1 MKTEKKM
8 SEPRGIALEEMTIG
22 QSAEAV
28 RVVQEA
34 DLDMFAQVSGDYNPV
49 HMDEAFARKTP
60 FRGRIAHGALVASYI
75 SGVLGNQL
83 PGPGAIFLGLNMR
96 FFRPTRIGDEV
107 VTTVTVK
114 SVDLK
119 SRKAMMDCQCTVNGE
134 VAMQAEAEVM
144 VRKQRRKADS

>member
-1 MKTEKKM
+1 MAEVL
-8 SEPRGIALEEMTIG
+8 GIALEEMEIG

-28 RVVQEA
+28 RTVTEA
-34 DLDMFAQVSGDYNPV
+34 DLDMFAKVSGDYNPV
-49 HMDEAFARKTP
+49 HMDEEFARATP

-96 FFRPTRIGDEV
+96 FFHPVRIGDEV
-107 VTTVTVK
+107 TTRVSVK

-119 SRKAMMDCQCTVNGE
+119 ARKAVMECVCQVKGNVT
-134 VAMQAEAEVM
+134 MQAEAEVM
-144 VRKQRRKADS
+144 VRKRRRKTAD

>member
-1 MKTEKKM
+1 MAEVL
-8 SEPRGIALEEMTIG
+8 GIALEEMEIG

-28 RVVQEA
+28 RTVTEA
-34 DLDMFAQVSGDYNPV
+34 DLDMFAKVSGDYNPV
-49 HMDEAFARKTP
+49 HMDEEFACATP

-96 FFRPTRIGDEV
+96 FFHPVRIGDEV
-107 VTTVTVK
+107 TTRVSVK

-119 SRKAMMDCQCTVNGE
+119 ARKAVMECVCQVKGNVT
-134 VAMQAEAEVM
+134 MQAEAEVM
-144 VRKQRRKADS
+144 VRKRRRKTAD

>member
-1 MKTEKKM
+1 M

-34 DLDMFAQVSGDYNPV
+34 DLDMFAKVSGDYNPV
-49 HMDEAFARKTP
+49 HMDEEFARKTP

-83 PGPGAIFLGLNMR
+83 PGPGAIFLGLNMH
-96 FFRPTRIGDEV
+96 FFNPTRIGDEV
-107 VTTVTVK
+107 MTRVTVK

-119 SRKAMMDCQCTVNGE
+119 SRKVTMDCVCKVGDK
-134 VAMQAEAEVM
+134 VAMEAEAVVM
-144 VRKQRRKADS
+144 VRKQRRKAGS

>member
-1 MKTEKKM
+1 MAEVL
-8 SEPRGIALEEMTIG
+8 GIALEEMEIG

-28 RVVQEA
+28 RTVTEA
-34 DLDMFAQVSGDYNPV
+34 DLDMFAKVSGDYNPV
-49 HMDEAFARKTP
+49 HMDDEFARATP

-96 FFRPTRIGDEV
+96 FFHPVRIGDEV
-107 VTTVTVK
+107 TTRVSVK

-119 SRKAMMDCQCTVNGE
+119 ARKAVMECVCQVKGNVT
-134 VAMQAEAEVM
+134 MQAEAEVM
-144 VRKQRRKADS
+144 VRKRRRKTAD

>member
-1 MKTEKKM
+1 M
-8 SEPRGIALEEMTIG
+8 SEARAIALEEMEIG

-28 RVVQEA
+28 RTVTEE
-34 DLDMFAQVSGDYNPV
+34 DLELFAKVSGDYNPV
-49 HMDEAFARKTP
+49 HMDEDFARKTP

-96 FFRPTRIGDEV
+96 FFHPTRIGDEV
-107 VTTVTVK
+107 KTRVEVK

-119 SRKAMMDCQCTVNGE
+119 SRKAVMDCTCYVGDKLT
-134 VAMQAEAEVM
+134 MQAEAEVM
-144 VRKQRRKADS
+144 VRKRRRSADA

>member
-1 MKTEKKM
+1 MAEVL
-8 SEPRGIALEEMTIG
+8 GIALEEMEIG

-28 RVVQEA
+28 RTVTEA
-34 DLDMFAQVSGDYNPV
+34 DLDMFAKVSGDYNPV
-49 HMDEAFARKTP
+49 HMDEEFARATP

-96 FFRPTRIGDEV
+96 FFHPVRIGDEV
-107 VTTVTVK
+107 TTRVSVK

-119 SRKAMMDCQCTVNGE
+119 ARKAVMECVCQVKGNVT
-134 VAMQAEAEVM
+134 MQAEAEVM
-144 VRKQRRKADS
+144 VRKGRRKTAD